1 MVISYKVSYVPH
13 TCLHKCLAP
22 CTLQKLCRKYTYVE
36 YSEWCIV
43 YCSFLRSFGKVHGAT
58 HLWRQVWGAL
68 SIYRV
73 ILLTGPPLFNV
84 QCYYEKSQLAN
95 QRLSQMKWMDI
106 QLSSPSNH
114 LHTFVIMPLFGSSLN
129 IKNWF
134 EKFSVFPTKRKAYN
148 WFCSFCPGTKGES

>member
-1 MVISYKVSYVPH
+1 MLQEYNRSLIQWGKRLIFLGLWIREVGGSGVLNFHNVSWFKKKELIFWPLPRAGIWWMKI
-13 TCLHKCLAP
+13 TKSA
-22 CTLQKLCRKYTYVE
+22 KR
-36 YSEWCIV
+36 
-43 YCSFLRSFGKVHGAT
+43 
-58 HLWRQVWGAL
+58 
-68 SIYRV
+68 YRV

-134 EKFSVFPTKRKAYN
+134 EKFSVYSTKRKAYN